1 MKPAR
6 RYIGVAAAIG
16 LAATMT
22 ACSSTQHVG
31 GGSGSGGGTAPAG
44 GTIKPGGTVSISNEQ
59 GQTWSCNFNPFNTSQ
74 QLESLGT
81 VYEPLVYQDILNNQA
96 ETPMLASS
104 YTWNS
109 TKTAITFTARSGVQW
124 SDGQPFTA
132 QDIAFTFNLLKQDPA
147 LDLYS
152 LWTAAGLQSA
162 TASGNTATLTFSG
175 NAQAYFY
182 DFGDQIGIVPQH
194 IWSDASIVGK
204 TPDSWGDPKPVGTGP
219 YEIDPCTASN
229 IQYTAN
235 PHYWQADEPHI
246 QKVEYPA
253 YLSNDPANN
262 DLASGK
268 DQWGNQFVPNIQS
281 FYLNKSPNNHTW
293 SPPVTSVDLFPNLA
307 QGPTQTLGVRQA
319 ISLALNRQQ
328 ISQIGEDGQEPPAN
342 QSAIITPTFSKYED
356 TAALDA
362 SGYNTQNVAKATQ
375 LMSTAGYSTSH
386 PLALSVITITGYTD
400 WDADLAVVKS
410 ELAPIGINLTVDDL
424 ADNTY
429 TTQLNNGDF
438 QLAYYGETGGPTP
451 YTELRQELLSNNSA
465 PIGQAASTNFERYNN
480 PAVDTLLSNF
490 ATDDADQQ
498 VADIKKISGYVL
510 QDIPLI
516 PVVESVDWFQY
527 NTQDIQGWPSQA
539 NPYAQPGP
547 AVAPDIE
554 QVLLHLYSSSAQ

>member
-1 MKPAR
+1 
-6 RYIGVAAAIG
+6 
-16 LAATMT
+16 MT

-31 GGSGSGGGTAPAG
+31 GTTGASGGATPASG
-44 GTIKPGGTVSISNEQ
+44 AIKPGGTVSISNEQ
-59 GQTWSCNFNPFNTSQ
+59 GQTWSCEFNPFNTSQ

-81 VYEPLVYQDILNNQA
+81 VYEPLVYQDILNNQH

-104 YTWNS
+104 YSWNAA
-109 TKTAITFTARSGVQW
+109 KTAITFTVRSGVQW

-132 QDIAFTFNLLKQDPA
+132 QDVAFTFNLLKQDPA

-162 TASGNTATLTFSG
+162 TATGDTATLTFAA

-182 DFGDQIGIVPQH
+182 DFADQIGIVPQH
-194 IWSDASIVGK
+194 IWGDAAVVGK
-204 TPDSWGDPKPVGTGP
+204 TPDTWGDPKPVGTGP
-219 YEIDPCTASN
+219 YEIDPCTPSN

-268 DQWGNQFVPNIQS
+268 DQWGNQFVPNIQT
-281 FYLNKSPNNHTW
+281 FYLGKSQYNHTW

-307 QGPTQTLGVRQA
+307 QGPTTTLAVRQA
-319 ISLALNRQQ
+319 ISLALNRQE

-342 QSAIITPTFSKYED
+342 QTAIITPTFSQYED
-356 TAALDA
+356 TAALTT
-362 SGYNTQNVAKATQ
+362 SGYASQNVAKATQ
-375 LMSTAGYSTSH
+375 LMGTAGYSTAH
-386 PLALSVITITGYTD
+386 PLSLSVITITGYTD
-400 WDADLAVVKS
+400 WDADLAVIKS

-429 TTQLNNGDF
+429 TTQLNNGQF

-451 YTELRQELLSNNSA
+451 YTELRQELLSENTA
-465 PIGQAASTNFERYNN
+465 PIGQAASTNFERYKN
-480 PAVDTLLSNF
+480 PAVDALLSDF
-490 ATDDADQQ
+490 ATASPDQQ
-498 VADIKKISGYVL
+498 VADIRKISGYVL
-510 QDIPLI
+510 QDVPLI

-527 NTQDIQGWPSQA
+527 DNQDIQGWPSQSD
-539 NPYAQPGP
+539 PYAQPGP

>member
-1 MKPAR
+1 MKPVR

-31 GGSGSGGGTAPAG
+31 SAGGAKSAPAD
-44 GTIKPGGTVSISNEQ
+44 GTIKPGGTVSIANEQ
-59 GQTWSCNFNPFNTSQ
+59 GQTWSCQFNPFNTSQ

-104 YTWNS
+104 YTWNAA
-109 TKTAITFTARSGVQW
+109 KTAITFTARSGVQW

-162 TASGNTATLTFSG
+162 TATGDTATLTFAG

-182 DFGDQIGIVPQH
+182 DFADQVGIVPQH

-204 TPDSWGDPKPVGTGP
+204 TPDSWGDTKPVGTGP
-219 YEIDPCTASN
+219 YEVSPCTANN
-229 IQYTAN
+229 IQYVAN
-235 PHYWQADEPHI
+235 PHYWKADEPHI

-268 DQWGNQFVPNIQS
+268 DQWGNQFVPSIKN
-281 FYLNKSPNNHTW
+281 FYLDKSPNNHTW

-307 QGPTQTLGVRQA
+307 QGPTATLAVRQA
-319 ISLALNRQQ
+319 ITSALNRTQ
-328 ISQIGEDGQEPPAN
+328 IAAIGEDGQEPAAN
-342 QSAIITPTFSKYED
+342 QTAIISPTFSQYED
-356 TAALDA
+356 TAALNA
-362 SGYNTQNVAKATQ
+362 SGYATPNVAKATQ
-375 LMSTAGYSTSH
+375 LMASAGYSAAK
-386 PLALSVITITGYTD
+386 PLNLTVITITGYTD
-400 WDADLAVVKS
+400 WDADLAVIKS

-438 QLAYYGETGGPTP
+438 QLAFYGETGGPTP
-451 YTELRQELLSNNSA
+451 YTELRQELLSQNTA
-465 PIGQAASTNFERYNN
+465 PIGQPASTNFERYKN
-480 PAVDTLLSNF
+480 PAVDALLADF
-490 ATDDADQQ
+490 ATASPDQQ
-498 VADIKKISGYVL
+498 VADIKKISGYIL
-510 QDIPLI
+510 QDVPLI

-527 NTQDIQGWPSQA
+527 NDKDIQGWPTQA